1 MRAVWCKVIKR
12 VNNKKKKT
20 IRREKIKLA
29 TKMMEKKVKK
39 VKMAEIKKNKKLQE
53 KLLKLLIKKIN
64 NNLKARNM
72 MIFSKLICIQLIQTK

>member
-1 MRAVWCKVIKR
+1 MRAVWYKVIKR

-29 TKMMEKKVKK
+29 TKMMEKKARK